1 MESPA
6 ICHDGE
12 RRNKS
17 KVRFMMGTLFSVTV
31 ALPVIICEGIALEHG
46 LFDENLPMTAWSI
59 TMVKQGKQHIEEWW
73 LERWLKFLRTY
84 CCMGAFALEVGDKE
98 EHLHIQGAVVVHA
111 ASDASAKAAFD
122 RFLKWFL
129 DIPAGQKDGDKGYKL
144 QVKPCNKGAG
154 QTIMYMIGY
163 VLKQLG
169 ESHFKFVCLGFSPQD
184 LQRAVRAYARVKLD
198 VYGGKTV
205 ITRKNMMS
213 LIYKFW
219 FKLFAPLN
227 MDTCRIIVY
236 MLTNGTHALCQ
247 TFVVSYGA
255 HGIHR
260 ERLDAL
266 WCLLTRPTEATKRL
280 VKKAVFDE
288 DQGKRGGFSGLH
300 NPRGRSGPPSTWQP
314 GDTDSDSDEYEDVG
328 IDEVRLRAMTKRDV
342 PIRGPEDNAD
352 GFEYPNGC
360 RQALHC
366 GGLQATINEVYLR
379 EHGFAENDG
388 EAEEQTPFVVADA
401 AEAGSEPMEEMATAS
416 DREFINDEDEEPAE
430 GDGPEEAGPSAGNS
444 KRPRRRLYYT
454 SDDEN

>member
-1 MESPA
+1 
-6 ICHDGE
+6 
-12 RRNKS
+12 
-17 KVRFMMGTLFSVTV
+17 
-31 ALPVIICEGIALEHG
+31 
-46 LFDENLPMTAWSI
+46 
-59 TMVKQGKQHIEEWW
+59 
-73 LERWLKFLRTY
+73 
-84 CCMGAFALEVGDKE
+84 
-98 EHLHIQGAVVVHA
+98 
-111 ASDASAKAAFD
+111 
-122 RFLKWFL
+122 
-129 DIPAGQKDGDKGYKL
+129 
-144 QVKPCNKGAG
+144 
-154 QTIMYMIGY
+154 
-163 VLKQLG
+163 
-169 ESHFKFVCLGFSPQD
+169 
-184 LQRAVRAYARVKLD
+184 
-198 VYGGKTV
+198 
-205 ITRKNMMS
+205 MMS

-236 MLTNGTHALCQ
+236 MLTNGTRALCQ

-255 HGIHR
+255 HGIPR

-266 WCLLTRPTEATKRL
+266 WNLLTRPTEATKRL

-342 PIRGPEDNAD
+342 PIRGPEDNTD

-379 EHGFAENDG
+379 EHGFAANDG
-388 EAEEQTPFVVADA
+388 EAEEQAPFVAADA
-401 AEAGSEPMEEMATAS
+401 AEAAPESMEEMATAS

-430 GDGPEEAGPSAGNS
+430 GDGSEEAGPSIQKA
-444 KRPRRRLYYT
+444 KRLRRRLYDT
-454 SDDEN
+454 SDEEN